1 MTSALP
7 LGFTRKEYEALL
19 LKATKQIH
27 LLGCWHEMQND
38 PCAHP
43 RPEIWQAEAM
53 QADAA
58 FQVLFDHFGLQVP
71 PEEPTEPETLV

>member
-1 MTSALP
+1 MTTTKTKTMA
-7 LGFTRKEYEALL
+7 RAEYEALL

-27 LLGCWHEMQND
+27 LLGCWHSMQGE

-53 QADAA
+53 QADAV

-71 PEEPTEPETLV
+71 PEEPGEPETLV